1 MKKQVYSVKIE
12 DSALSGLH
20 RKLVFE
26 TYNLTS
32 TFLSS
37 VLAVMLI
44 LVFFFRFATV
54 EGSSM
59 NPTLYNDDKI
69 IITSAVWEYKHGD
82 VVVIYREDDTALIK
96 RVIAVEND
104 LIDINFETGDVSV
117 NGVLLTENYIAEP
130 TYRDFAD
137 GPDFPVIV
145 PEGHVFVMGDN
156 RNNSIDSR
164 SDDVGFI
171 DVRTIIGKMV
181 WKVDGGN

>member
-1 MKKQVYSVKIE
+1 MKKQVYSVRVE
-12 DSALSGLH
+12 DSELVGLH
-20 RKLVFE
+20 RKLVFGS
-26 TYNLTS
+26 YNLTS
-32 TFLSS
+32 TLISS

-54 EGSSM
+54 EGASM
-59 NPTLYNDDKI
+59 NPTLQNKDKI
-69 IITSAVWEYKHGD
+69 IITSAVWDYKHGD
-82 VVVIYREDDTALIK
+82 VVVIHREDDVALIK

-104 LIDINFETGDVSV
+104 LIDINFETGDVTV

-130 TYRDFAD
+130 TYRSFAD

-156 RNNSIDSR
+156 RNNSLDSR

-171 DVRTIIGKMV
+171 DVRTIVGKMV
-181 WKVDGGN
+181 YEIGGGN